1 MHLRVNACI
10 EESEIPLQKF
20 IRSFLLI
27 SSMPRLPSPTGTQP
41 RCLLEILGVFI
52 PRNGTDIN
60 IRAIKKLVKKYPK
73 LKYIVVGDG
82 RQREYLENLVKE
94 FGLKNTLYLS
104 IL

>member
-1 MHLRVNACI
+1 
-10 EESEIPLQKF
+10 
-20 IRSFLLI
+20 
-27 SSMPRLPSPTGTQP
+27 MPRLPSPTGTQP